1 MTGTTEMRLR
11 DEALAWTDV
20 DDEIVAL
27 DETTAM
33 YLAANEAGA
42 LLWRALAGGA
52 TRDELVDLLA
62 RSYALP
68 PDRAAAD
75 TDAFV
80 GSLRERGLLTA

>member
-1 MTGTTEMRLR
+1 MIEMRLR
-11 DEALAWTDV
+11 EDDLAWTEV

-27 DETTAM
+27 DETTAL

-42 LLWRALAGGA
+42 LLWRALAAGA
-52 TRDELVDLLA
+52 TRDELVDLLG
-62 RSYALP
+62 RSYALS

-80 GSLRERGLLTA
+80 GALRTRGLLRD

>member
-1 MTGTTEMRLR
+1 MTGMIEMRLR
-11 DEALAWTDV
+11 DGDLAWTEV

-42 LLWRALAGGA
+42 LLWRALASGA

-62 RSYALP
+62 GTYALS

-80 GSLRERGLLTA
+80 GSLRERGLLTD